1 MSSNLSQTHLLC
13 SHLILVHKILILFH
27 MTWYQNLMHNIVIQL
42 RNSWYSGFG
51 PFLNYSISI
60 FPPQGF
66 CLYFWHSILA
76 EVTENEDSVALRCF
90 ALWGINLFLAKN
102 GFWRIFMFFQKKKN
116 YAQKGAKIILDMIQG
131 TKRVLSSQ
139 ELVNS
144 TKLNLYI
151 FYWVRENWYPLREAN
166 AI

>member
-1 MSSNLSQTHLLC
+1 MDQKVTFLTTTFLYKMPSKMSSNLSQTHLLC

-42 RNSWYSGFG
+42 RNSGYSGFEILHQHFSLHKVLAFIFDI
-51 PFLNYSISI
+51 PFQLKLPKMKI
-60 FPPQGF
+60 PQ
-66 CLYFWHSILA
+66 LY
-76 EVTENEDSVALRCF
+76 VALLYE
-90 ALWGINLFLAKN
+90 ALLQRKMDFEEYLW
-102 GFWRIFMFFQKKKN
+102 FFKRKKN
-116 YAQKGAKIILDMIQG
+116 CAQKGAKIILDMIKG

-151 FYWVRENWYPLREAN
+151 F
-166 AI
+166 

>member
-42 RNSWYSGFG
+42 RNSGYSGFG

-60 FPPQGF
+60 FPSSR
-66 CLYFWHSILA
+66 FWP
-76 EVTENEDSVALRCF
+76 
-90 ALWGINLFLAKN
+90 LFLTFHFTWSYRKWRFRSFTLLCSMRLCSSEKWILKN
-102 GFWRIFMFFQKKKN
+102 IYGFSKEKN
-116 YAQKGAKIILDMIQG
+116 CAQKGAKIILDMIKG

-139 ELVNS
+139 ELVIS
-144 TKLNLYI
+144 TKSNLYI
-151 FYWVRENWYPLREAN
+151 F
-166 AI
+166 